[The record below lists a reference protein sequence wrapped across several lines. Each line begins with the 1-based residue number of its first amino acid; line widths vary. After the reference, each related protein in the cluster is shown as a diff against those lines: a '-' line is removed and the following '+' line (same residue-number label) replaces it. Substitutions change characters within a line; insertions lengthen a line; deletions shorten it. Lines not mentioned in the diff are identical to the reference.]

1 MDIEAAVKDQIDQ
14 LIGSDHVVL
23 FMKGQRGAPQC
34 GFSSTVCQILDD
46 FLPEYT
52 TVDVLADAGV
62 REGIKAYS
70 QWPTIPQLYVG
81 GEFIGGCDILQEMA
95 ADGSLANA
103 LGVDLKAGD
112 PPTITISPA
121 AGAALQQIT
130 AQQSEGRMLHL
141 RIDARFQTGLYFA
154 PGEDTSFSIESGGI
168 TLQIDPLSATRAN
181 GLSIDAED
189 TGDGPGFK
197 IDNPNAPAAPE
208 VQAMSVTELK
218 ALMDS
223 GNPFE
228 LFDVRTPEERATAA
242 IDGAQLL
249 DGAGQAVLEGLD
261 RATTIVFHCHHGGRS
276 QQAAEHFAAQGFSN
290 VWNLTGGIDAWS
302 REVDPSV
309 PRY

>member
-249 DGAGQAVLEGLD
+249 DGAGQAILEGLD